1 MIVGGQAVLLYGR
14 PRLTRDIDITL
25 GVDTDQFAV
34 MHALCRDLDLAVLV
48 EDAEPFAQST
58 KVLPTEDPVSR
69 IRVDFIFSFTPYET
83 QALQRTQTV
92 LMEDYP
98 IRFAAC
104 EDVIVHKM
112 LAGRPVDE
120 DDVRHMLAK
129 NRHALDYEYV
139 RNWLSEFG
147 TIPEHGDILARFEA
161 LAYE

>member
-34 MHALCRDLDLAVLV
+34 VHALCRDLDLAVLV
-48 EDAEPFAQST
+48 EDAEPFAQTT
-58 KVLPTEDPVSR
+58 KVLPAEDPVSR

-83 QALQRTQTV
+83 QALERTQTV
-92 LMEDYP
+92 LMEDYS

-129 NRHALDYEYV
+129 NRHTLDCEYV

-147 TIPEHGDILARFEA
+147 RIPEHGDILARFEA
-161 LAYE
+161 LANE